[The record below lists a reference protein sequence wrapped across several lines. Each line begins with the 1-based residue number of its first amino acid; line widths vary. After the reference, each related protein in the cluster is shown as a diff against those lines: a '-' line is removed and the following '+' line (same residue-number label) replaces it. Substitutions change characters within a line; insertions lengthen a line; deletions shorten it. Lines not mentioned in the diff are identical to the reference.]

1 MLMLLIV
8 AATIVWALVATV
20 VRIAADG
27 YGRIPTRT
35 AREADGP
42 RYRRIW

>member
-1 MLMLLIV
+1 MLLLMIM
-8 AATIVWALVATV
+8 AASIVWAVVATV
-20 VRIAADG
+20 VRTAADG